1 MDTLAFESQTKIPS
15 IIVGT
20 RTGGQGKTLM
30 SQVIHYVFKGTGEPL
45 KVMAA
50 DTAGDEGTATKSK
63 LARFLEGHDQVE
75 ELGIGVKLQS
85 IRSDSSAALEYWDPL
100 GRALEEGNVLV
111 DVGANVLPSIW
122 NWAVEIKAG
131 RVFRKSPP
139 IWLVIPVT
147 AQAQSL
153 VDAADLIRQA
163 EKNREFLPIAR
174 YFVVFNESEG
184 KFGRL
189 QDTPEYQD
197 LMKLLETYNAQTIQV
212 ERCKS
217 SVWPEIQ
224 GKYISLEEMQKL
236 DFMEYKTRFG
246 LSSFMA
252 SAAEKDF
259 QEWLSQTAEAFR
271 KARLLPEHNE
281 SVDAKEEALFVG

>member
-1 MDTLAFESQTKIPS
+1 MDTLAFNRERSPS

-30 SQVIHYVFKGTGEPL
+30 SQVIHYVFKGHGAPL

-63 LARFLEGHDQVE
+63 LARFLEGQDQVE

-131 RVFRKSPP
+131 RVFTNSPP

-174 YFVVFNESEG
+174 YLVVFNESEG
-184 KFGRL
+184 KFARL
-189 QDTPEYQD
+189 QDTPDYQD
-197 LMKLLETYNAQTIQV
+197 LMKLLEAHNAEMIEV

-236 DFMEYKTRFG
+236 DFMEYKARFG

-259 QEWLSQTAEAFR
+259 QEWLSQTANAFR
-271 KARLLPEHNE
+271 RARLLPAQVA
-281 SVDAKEEALFVG
+281 SVDASEEATVYG